1 MIMQTKKEIIENA
14 KEALKQ
20 ANWQMFVY
28 WLACIRETY
37 QIKTPYDLKSKLIE
51 LGILKE
57 SCQTHSGAGCVVC
70 IKMAKEDEF
79 LKNFE
84 LYSVKFLK
92 EDGKWFRY
100 CEVIHECIIKA
111 FGVFPIHV

>member
-1 MIMQTKKEIIENA
+1 MQTKKEMIENA
-14 KEALKQ
+14 KEALKW

-37 QIKTPYDLKSKLIE
+37 QCKCPMDLKTKLIE

-57 SCQTHSGAGCVVC
+57 SCQTLNGQDCMIC
-70 IKMAKEDEF
+70 IKMAKETDYLRE
-79 LKNFE
+79 FE
-84 LYSVKFLK
+84 LYSVKLIK
-92 EDGKWFRY
+92 EDGKWIRY
-100 CEVIHECIIKA
+100 CEVIHECIIKS